1 MNIHTFHWQELITL
15 WEHGPMLN
23 LTATGLWAVCF
34 YILVSS
40 FQNPWFKW
48 CAAQGGSTPQ
58 RELDLLGFS
67 PQTQGYHL
75 GWPLCP
81 EMKAR
86 ETQPLPSSLFLLF
99 LPHFG
104 FGPFIPSGRAHS
116 GPSLR
121 EGGQEGTVGG
131 QMAWSHPASSPSC
144 TSLTL
149 TSKGSVAEGFY
160 NFEFLQF

>member
-1 MNIHTFHWQELITL
+1 
-15 WEHGPMLN
+15 MLN

-86 ETQPLPSSLFLLF
+86 ETQPLPSSFPPVPAPFWLWSIHPLWESSQWSQPQRRGTGRDSRWSNGLVSPCFLSILYISN
-99 LPHFG
+99 LD
-104 FGPFIPSGRAHS
+104 
-116 GPSLR
+116 L
-121 EGGQEGTVGG
+121 
-131 QMAWSHPASSPSC
+131 
-144 TSLTL
+144 
-149 TSKGSVAEGFY
+149 
-160 NFEFLQF
+160 